1 MLALPPPRPR
11 PPRPPAASPPPR
23 YRPPLS
29 GPRRFLLSHPR
40 PFSPLP
46 TPFPSPPHPSS
57 PRPSLLISCT
67 GLDPNLR
74 KAILDDICKRL
85 TPTAIKIRADIEV
98 TCFHYEGINAI
109 RSALLKGAEL
119 AAPEVATRTGLAHAP
134 LASAACRTAAML
146 PPSPPPPSPP
156 PSQSAPPPPRPP
168 QHNEGRDL
176 GMKVKLVAPP
186 LYVMTCSALDKARR
200 PRATLP
206 SPRSCSPLPRPAASP
221 RCLAPLPRPAAA
233 SCCGPARD
241 SLPPNAPTL
250 QPVTLALHAPRR
262 KASSCST
269 TRSR

>member
-1 MLALPPPRPR
+1 MLALPPPRPP

-23 YRPPLS
+23 PRPPLS
-29 GPRRFLLSHPR
+29 GPRRFVLSPPR
-40 PFSPLP
+40 PSSPLP
-46 TPFPSPPHPSS
+46 APFPSPPHPSS
-57 PRPSLLISCT
+57 PRPSLLISCA

-119 AAPEVATRTGLAHAP
+119 AAPEVRPAPASRTRPSQAP
-134 LASAACRTAAML
+134 RAARRPCY
-146 PPSPPPPSPP
+146 PPPPHHHHHHHPK
-156 PSQSAPPPPRPP
+156 APPLPARPP

-200 PRATLP
+200 PRATPP

-221 RCLAPLPRPAAA
+221 RCLGPLP
-233 SCCGPARD
+233 
-241 SLPPNAPTL
+241 
-250 QPVTLALHAPRR
+250 
-262 KASSCST
+262 
-269 TRSR
+269 

>member
-1 MLALPPPRPR
+1 METLYAQTAWPLYAKFKHAYDAFR
-11 PPRPPAASPPPR
+11 AAIGDPDSIFNEETMPGARPPPR

-29 GPRRFLLSHPR
+29 GPRRFLLSPPR

-46 TPFPSPPHPSS
+46 TSFPSPPHPPS

-119 AAPEVATRTGLAHAP
+119 AAPEVATRTGPAHAP

-146 PPSPPPPSPP
+146 PPSPPQPHHHHPKAPPLSPSPSAAQRGARP
-156 PSQSAPPPPRPP
+156 RDEGQARRAAALRDDLLGARQGAPPPRYADP
-168 QHNEGRDL
+168 
-176 GMKVKLVAPP
+176 PP
-186 LYVMTCSALDKARR
+186 LLQ
-200 PRATLP
+200 
-206 SPRSCSPLPRPAASP
+206 PAASP
-221 RCLAPLPRPAAA
+221 RCLAPLP
-233 SCCGPARD
+233 
-241 SLPPNAPTL
+241 
-250 QPVTLALHAPRR
+250 
-262 KASSCST
+262 
-269 TRSR
+269 